1 MDWISLL
8 FQLFVGVCMVSG
20 LNLLADI
27 ATSLRGLNRRDTFS
41 AGVVDALWK
50 IRKAL
55 EMGHV

>member
-1 MDWISLL
+1 MNWISLL

-41 AGVVDALWK
+41 AGIVDALWK

-55 EMGHV
+55 EKERV